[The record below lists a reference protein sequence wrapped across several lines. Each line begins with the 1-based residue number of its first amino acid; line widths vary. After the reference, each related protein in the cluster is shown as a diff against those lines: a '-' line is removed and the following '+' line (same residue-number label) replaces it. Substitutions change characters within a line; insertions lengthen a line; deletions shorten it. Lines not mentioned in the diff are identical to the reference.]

1 MYSKAS
7 AAEPSLHAYCTHTSG
22 FTNLQTTNGHS
33 TYQSLSAHIR
43 ESGNLSRYV
52 YSFFWHWVTLQGACT
67 QSVFVL
73 NFSFPFSCFITLTL
87 GFKRKVHWII
97 TNLFAFLGEGSLVG
111 INLEYMAESSHKL
124 IPKYGIG
131 SAGECEPFPSTLPN
145 GW

>member
-1 MYSKAS
+1 M
-7 AAEPSLHAYCTHTSG
+7 HT
-22 FTNLQTTNGHS
+22 
-33 TYQSLSAHIR
+33 AHIHLVSPTYKQQMDILLIR
-43 ESGNLSRYV
+43 VCLPTFERVATSRGMYTV
-52 YSFFWHWVTLQGACT
+52 SFWHWVTLQGACT

-131 SAGECEPFPSTLPN
+131 SAGECEPYPSTLPN